1 MECWVVDR
9 PAASQI
15 GSALAAS
22 IVFRLRYCG
31 RTSQTAWLRPVS
43 SQRTIGLSIEATTI
57 PKEPLQAQHQ

>member
-1 MECWVVDR
+1 MECLVVDR

-22 IVFRLRYCG
+22 VLLRLRYSG
-31 RTSQTAWLRPVS
+31 RTSQTAWLSPVS
-43 SQRTIGLSIEATTI
+43 SQRTVGLSIEATTI